1 MRGVVRVEGRNT
13 CGSSLWLLEIVAREE
28 DALQRLERSSGE
40 LF

>member
-1 MRGVVRVEGRNT
+1 MRGVVRLENRSI
-13 CGSSLWLLEIVAREE
+13 CGSSLWLLEIGARGD